1 MQDCYKILGV
11 PQNATAS
18 EIKRAYRKKAKEL
31 HPDLSSGAETSAQF
45 QELVKAYEILSD
57 AKQRSF

>member
-11 PQNATAS
+11 SPTAS
-18 EIKRAYRKKAKEL
+18 AAEIKRAYRKKAKEL
-31 HPDLSSGAETSAQF
+31 HPDLSVESETSQQF

-57 AKQRSF
+57 AKQR